1 MEFNL
6 KNIDV
11 FAERYLDD
19 SLSASE
25 WNAIRKILDE
35 DSVICAAWDNSLKF
49 IRTLRSAG
57 EHYRTRRMIED
68 VVAKSKIGQEK
79 YNNTNKS
86 FIIPQSARA
95 LSFRKLLKM
104 SSVAA
109 MIAIVASVITFW
121 IATSAS
127 KKSSSTQYTQL
138 RREIGREIANIKQN
152 QLPAGNKHKSTE
164 EAATTP
170 MPGDYGGSGFAI
182 TNDGYIA
189 TNYHVVDGADSIFVQ
204 TPDGNYYKSFVVA
217 FDPKSDIAILK
228 INNNKFRFSR
238 SATLPYAISK
248 KRADLAQQVF
258 SIGYPSD
265 DPVYNEGYI
274 SSQNGYEGDNHAYQL
289 EITANPGQSGAP
301 VFDQSG
307 NVIAIVT
314 AKQKNATYAI
324 HCDALVKLVQS
335 LPEANKI
342 TVPAHNA
349 LSRLSRTEQVKRAM
363 DYVCAVRVYK

>member
-11 FAERYLDD
+11 FAERYLDNE
-19 SLSASE
+19 LTGPE
-25 WNAIRKILDE
+25 WDAVRKVLDE
-35 DSVICAAWDNSLKF
+35 DSVICAAWNNSLRF
-49 IRTLRSAG
+49 IQTLRNAG
-57 EHYRTRRMIED
+57 EHYRTRKMIED
-68 VVAKSKIGQEK
+68 VVAKSKVGQEK
-79 YNNTNKS
+79 YNHTNKS
-86 FIIPQSARA
+86 FIVPQSSRA

-109 MIAIVASVITFW
+109 MIAIVASTITFW
-121 IATSAS
+121 IATSAFRKTS
-127 KKSSSTQYTQL
+127 NNQYTQL
-138 RREIGREIANIKQN
+138 RREIGREIADIKQN
-152 QLPAGNKHKSTE
+152 QLPGNKHKNVAD
-164 EAATTP
+164 AATTP

-217 FDPKSDIAILK
+217 FDPNSDIAILK

-238 SATLPYAISK
+238 SGTLPYAISK
-248 KRADLAQQVF
+248 KRAALAQQVF

-265 DPVYNEGYI
+265 NPVYNEGYI
-274 SSQNGYEGDNHAYQL
+274 SSQDGYEGDDHSYQL

-307 NVIAIVT
+307 NVIAMVT

-324 HCDALVKLVQS
+324 HCDALVKLAQS

-342 TVPAHNA
+342 TIPTHNA